1 MKLST
6 QLGGQ
11 TGGKPKILGAMGYPG
26 HTLESPLRLGPLL

>member
-11 TGGKPKILGAMGYPG
+11 TGSKPKILGVMAYPG
-26 HTLESPLRLGPLL
+26 HTLELPLRLGPLL